1 VVQQSAPAR
10 RPIEA
15 PVIDMGV
22 LWESGHVDSDKWN
35 TLYAAL
41 CQGAMTAASLAKE
54 GEDDRIDY
62 EALASEADEAYS
74 RLAARLTNSR

>member
-1 VVQQSAPAR
+1 VVQQSVAAR

-15 PVIDMGV
+15 PVIDMEQI
-22 LWESGHVDSDKWN
+22 WESGNVDVPQWN
-35 TLYAAL
+35 TIYAAL

-54 GEDDRIDY
+54 GEDDSIDY
-62 EALASEADEAYS
+62 EALASEADTAYS